1 CTDSAVDPACARML
15 DRAIEKHAACAAAIS
30 CSGLEP
36 GPSSKRDLKVYPPL
50 IVSPAVKVPAP
61 VGRSPF
67 HSALPLA
74 GMSPSILGMSL
85 EPSTSHEPIPAA
97 SACCAGV
104 HAASRRNSR
113 SVRD

>member
-1 CTDSAVDPACARML
+1 MF
-15 DRAIEKHAACAAAIS
+15 DRAIEKHDACAAAIS

-85 EPSTSHEPIPAA
+85 ELSTHAEPIPLA

-104 HAASRRNSR
+104 HAGQPENPRP
-113 SVRD
+113 VRDDSWLLALVL